1 MKVGGLGFPVYNNK
15 IKNKS
20 QEEKEIFKR
29 IPYLSIKHGGSIRN
43 DNCKFNFRE
52 DDGNQIV
59 CRHLAAQYALD
70 VLNNMVRGKV
80 KMSYFATPKSIQNH
94 VTSEVELYYKEII
107 EKSQTVY
114 LIDNND
120 FGRMLVDIFQTMES
134 HGETHLALFLANYYH
149 AMAVRLSIKR
159 DNRLYYVINFYDPNV
174 TNHTIRCKVYDLSL
188 LETHTL
194 KNYLE
199 EKDYFEYYQNDCV
212 NITTASICEDPNI
225 LSVRQRNSDRE
236 LTLINNQ
243 LPLVPSG
250 RLLMLLVINNFPL
263 EIIKLV
269 NKIIEESL
277 LSPNEIYDIFN
288 VNKLDEMPILYY
300 ALQQGE
306 YLIVL
311 ALGRLI
317 ECLPEGLRK
326 EVLDAKDDRGIPGL
340 HMAMLGG
347 HVSSI
352 KAYGKLLELIPE
364 NQRAELLDIK
374 NPTEDHIFFQAIKRG
389 DKEAAIAFLGLLDY
403 LLLLEEEE
411 FIAATDK
418 NGNSLLTLCLK
429 TGGNIARD
437 TFNAVLDSVKN
448 NSENT
453 AGQD

>member
-1 MKVGGLGFPVYNNK
+1 
-15 IKNKS
+15 
-20 QEEKEIFKR
+20 
-29 IPYLSIKHGGSIRN
+29 
-43 DNCKFNFRE
+43 DC
-52 DDGNQIV
+52 
-59 CRHLAAQYALD
+59 
-70 VLNNMVRGKV
+70 
-80 KMSYFATPKSIQNH
+80 
-94 VTSEVELYYKEII
+94 
-107 EKSQTVY
+107 
-114 LIDNND
+114 
-120 FGRMLVDIFQTMES
+120 VDI
-134 HGETHLALFLANYYH
+134 
-149 AMAVRLSIKR
+149 
-159 DNRLYYVINFYDPNV
+159 
-174 TNHTIRCKVYDLSL
+174 TI
-188 LETHTL
+188 
-194 KNYLE
+194 
-199 EKDYFEYYQNDCV
+199 
-212 NITTASICEDPNI
+212 ASICEDPNI

-236 LTLINNQ
+236 FTLINNQ

-269 NKIIEESL
+269 NRIIEESL

-288 VNKLDEMPILYY
+288 VNKSDEMPILYY

-317 ECLPEGLRK
+317 ECIPEGRRK

-389 DKEAAIAFLGLLDY
+389 DKEAAIAFFGLLDY

-448 NSENT
+448 NSEYT